1 MTTLK
6 DEIEAIKRLQDGIV
20 KNKVANFAYTDEAY
34 TKNNADGVEIYDINQ
49 SQNIPVPDP
58 DVLKVNPTVL
68 TKGYRAQASSV
79 TRMLM
84 NHFFGRTSYNLNK
97 VNDFFLSLLTKLS
110 AYLGKANGI
119 ATLDSNVKV
128 PVEQLQNIIDDNPV
142 DVTTT
147 TNKTYSISKIRE
159 IVTQQAEELSNSIRE
174 VLEQLNSFI
183 NTKGKANGIA
193 TLDSNSRVP
202 LSQLQNITDTKG
214 KANGIATLDS
224 NSRVPLSQLQNITDT
239 KGKANG
245 IATLDS
251 NTRVPVEQLQNITDT
266 KGKANGIATLDSNTR
281 VPVEQLQNII
291 YDASARGNKTYSS
304 NKIDAMN
311 TNLNNKIDLLKSNK
325 IYANYITIEFYYP
338 AKNMCVVFCNLI
350 TPFKISN
357 FDDFYDYLSQN
368 SLHISANG
376 KYMVS
381 DNEFASIYIF
391 SCGLLTNREI
401 SVQYI
406 NSNGKEGLLNV
417 PISYLKRFSSVSKEL
432 L

>member
-1 MTTLK
+1 MATLK
-6 DEIEAIKRLQDGIV
+6 EEIETIKSLQDGIV

-34 TKNNADGVEIYDINQ
+34 TENKADGVLIYDVNQ

-79 TRMLM
+79 TRMVV

-97 VNDFFLSLLTKLS
+97 VNDFFLSLLTKLLD
-110 AYLGKANGI
+110 YLGTANGI

-142 DVTTT
+142 GVTTP

-174 VLEQLNSFI
+174 VSEQLSSFI

-193 TLDSNSRVP
+193 SLDGNARVP
-202 LSQLQNITDTKG
+202 LTQLQNVTDTKG

-224 NSRVPLSQLQNITDT
+224 NV
-239 KGKANG
+239 K
-245 IATLDS
+245 
-251 NTRVPVEQLQNITDT
+251 
-266 KGKANGIATLDSNTR
+266 

-291 YDASARGNKTYSS
+291 NDASASGDKTYSS
-304 NKIDAMN
+304 NKIDTMN
-311 TNLNNKIDLLKSNK
+311 NNLNNGIELLKSK
-325 IYANYITIEFYYP
+325 HIYVNYIIIELYTTPEKYP
-338 AKNMCVVFCNLI
+338 CTVFCNLM

-357 FDDFYDYLSQN
+357 FDDFYTYLSQN
-368 SLHISANG
+368 SFLISASGQYGTIN
-376 KYMVS
+376 
-381 DNEFASIYIF
+381 NEYASIYAL
-391 SCGLLTNREI
+391 SCGMLTNREI
-401 SVQYI
+401 SVRYTDKNGNGGLSNIPI
-406 NSNGKEGLLNV
+406 NN
-417 PISYLKRFSSVSKEL
+417 YLKRFSSVSKEL

>member
-1 MTTLK
+1 MATLK
-6 DEIEAIKRLQDGIV
+6 EEIETIKSLQDGIV

-34 TKNNADGVEIYDINQ
+34 TENKADGVLIYDVNQ

-79 TRMLM
+79 TRMVV

-97 VNDFFLSLLTKLS
+97 VNDFFLSLLTKLLD
-110 AYLGKANGI
+110 YLGTANGI

-142 DVTTT
+142 GVTTP

-174 VLEQLNSFI
+174 VSEQLSSFI

-193 TLDSNSRVP
+193 SLDGNARVP
-202 LSQLQNITDTKG
+202 LTQLQNVTDTKG

-224 NSRVPLSQLQNITDT
+224 NV
-239 KGKANG
+239 K
-245 IATLDS
+245 
-251 NTRVPVEQLQNITDT
+251 
-266 KGKANGIATLDSNTR
+266 

-291 YDASARGNKTYSS
+291 NDASASGDKTYSS
-304 NKIDAMN
+304 NKIDTMN
-311 TNLNNKIDLLKSNK
+311 NNLNNGIELLKSK
-325 IYANYITIEFYYP
+325 HIYVNYIRLTFY
-338 AKNMCVVFCNLI
+338 ADNIIHHTSKSLLMLNLI
-350 TPFKISN
+350 TPCAISN
-357 FDDFYDYLSQN
+357 VDDVY
-368 SLHISANG
+368 A
-376 KYMVS
+376 
-381 DNEFASIYIF
+381 
-391 SCGLLTNREI
+391 
-401 SVQYI
+401 YI
-406 NSNGKEGLLNV
+406 NNNDNPLDVSATGILSPTDNIGDNALIYGLGGYNEGIRVYYMKKDGTDALV
-417 PISYLKRFSSVSKEL
+417 SILKPAIRRLDSVSKEL

>member
-1 MTTLK
+1 MATLK
-6 DEIEAIKRLQDGIV
+6 EEIEAIKSLQDDIV

-34 TKNNADGVEIYDINQ
+34 TKNNANGVEIYDVNQ

-110 AYLGKANGI
+110 AYLGEANGI

-128 PVEQLQNIIDDNPV
+128 PVEQLQNIIDDSPV
-142 DVTTT
+142 GVTTP

-183 NTKGKANGIA
+183 NTKAKANGIA
-193 TLDSNSRVP
+193 TLDGNARVP
-202 LSQLQNITDTKG
+202 LTQLQNIADTKG
-214 KANGIATLDS
+214 KVNGIASLDG
-224 NSRVPLSQLQNITDT
+224 N
-239 KGKANG
+239 A
-245 IATLDS
+245 
-251 NTRVPVEQLQNITDT
+251 
-266 KGKANGIATLDSNTR
+266 R

-291 YDASARGNKTYSS
+291 NDASASGNKTYSS
-304 NKIDAMN
+304 NKIDTMN
-311 TNLNNKIDLLKSNK
+311 TNLKNEIDLLNLKQ
-325 IYANYITIEFYYP
+325 IYTNYIIIEFYNT
-338 AKNMCVVFCNLI
+338 AKNVCLVFCNLI

-357 FDDFYDYLSQN
+357 FDDFYTYLSQN
-368 SLHISANG
+368 NFLISASG
-376 KYMVS
+376 QYGTI
-381 DNEFASIYIF
+381 DNEYASIYAL
-391 SCGLLTNREI
+391 SCGMLTNREI
-401 SVQYI
+401 SVRYTDK
-406 NSNGKEGLLNV
+406 NGKGGLSNI
-417 PISYLKRFSSVSKEL
+417 PINNYLKRFSSVSKEL

>member
-1 MTTLK
+1 MATLK
-6 DEIEAIKRLQDGIV
+6 EEIEAIKGLQDGIV

-34 TKNNADGVEIYDINQ
+34 TKNNADGVEIYDVNQ
-49 SQNIPVPDP
+49 SQNIPVPNP

-110 AYLGKANGI
+110 AYLGTANGI

-128 PVEQLQNIIDDNPV
+128 PVEQLQNIIDDSPV
-142 DVTTT
+142 GVTTP

-193 TLDSNSRVP
+193 SLDGNARVP
-202 LSQLQNITDTKG
+202 LTQLQNVIDTKG
-214 KANGIATLDS
+214 KANGIASLDS
-224 NSRVPLSQLQNITDT
+224 NA
-239 KGKANG
+239 K
-245 IATLDS
+245 
-251 NTRVPVEQLQNITDT
+251 
-266 KGKANGIATLDSNTR
+266 

-291 YDASARGNKTYSS
+291 NDASASGNKTYSS
-304 NKIDAMN
+304 NKIDTMN
-311 TNLNNKIDLLKSNK
+311 TNLNNKIDSISNRKIWVHNLYWSGKCSTTPSSNK
-325 IYANYITIEFYYP
+325 IRSFYIAPFNIYSTDSEPIDTEEKLIAYIKNIECPVGRSHGISVTGWVRDFDENVP
-338 AKNMCVVFCNLI
+338 NQNIFEMCVTKEDNLNI
-350 TPFKISN
+350 LAISEN
-357 FDDFYDYLSQN
+357 TYNDY
-368 SLHISANG
+368 
-376 KYMVS
+376 
-381 DNEFASIYIF
+381 
-391 SCGLLTNREI
+391 
-401 SVQYI
+401 
-406 NSNGKEGLLNV
+406 
-417 PISYLKRFSSVSKEL
+417 YLKSIDISDKVML

>member
-1 MTTLK
+1 MATLK
-6 DEIEAIKRLQDGIV
+6 EEIEAIKSLQDGIV
-20 KNKVANFAYTDEAY
+20 KNKVVNFAYTDEAY
-34 TKNNADGVEIYDINQ
+34 TKNDADGVEIYDINQ
-49 SQNIPVPDP
+49 SQNIPVPNP

-110 AYLGKANGI
+110 VYLGKANGI

-128 PVEQLQNIIDDNPV
+128 PVEQLQNIIDDSPV
-142 DVTTT
+142 GVTTP
-147 TNKTYSISKIRE
+147 TNKTYSSSKIRE

-193 TLDSNSRVP
+193 TLDSNAKVP
-202 LSQLQNITDTKG
+202 LTQLQNVTDTKG

-224 NSRVPLSQLQNITDT
+224 NA
-239 KGKANG
+239 K
-245 IATLDS
+245 
-251 NTRVPVEQLQNITDT
+251 
-266 KGKANGIATLDSNTR
+266 

-291 YDASARGNKTYSS
+291 NDASASNNKTYSS
-304 NKIDAMN
+304 NKINTMN
-311 TNLNNKIDLLKSNK
+311 TTLENKIDLLKLK
-325 IYANYITIEFYYP
+325 QIYANYIIMEIYDTSRNIS
-338 AKNMCVVFCNLI
+338 MVFCNLI

-368 SLHISANG
+368 SLCISASG
-376 KYMVS
+376 RRSITDTEY
-381 DNEFASIYIF
+381 ASIYAF
-391 SCGLLTNREI
+391 SCGSLTTRAI
-401 SVQYI
+401 SVRYI
-406 NSNGKEGLLNV
+406 NKDGIDSLFTI
-417 PISYLKRFSSVSKEL
+417 PISYLKSFSSVSKEL

>member
-1 MTTLK
+1 MATLK
-6 DEIEAIKRLQDGIV
+6 EEIEAIKSLQDGIV

-34 TKNNADGVEIYDINQ
+34 TKNNADGVKIYDINQ

-79 TRMLM
+79 TRMVV

-110 AYLGKANGI
+110 AYLGTANGI

-142 DVTTT
+142 GVTTP

-159 IVTQQAEELSNSIRE
+159 IVTQQAEELSNSI
-174 VLEQLNSFI
+174 LEQLNSFI

-193 TLDSNSRVP
+193 SLDSNTRVP
-202 LSQLQNITDTKG
+202 LSQLQNVTDTKG
-214 KANGIATLDS
+214 KANGIASLDV
-224 NSRVPLSQLQNITDT
+224 NAKVPLT
-239 KGKANG
+239 
-245 IATLDS
+245 
-251 NTRVPVEQLQNITDT
+251 
-266 KGKANGIATLDSNTR
+266 
-281 VPVEQLQNII
+281 QLQNII
-291 YDASARGNKTYSS
+291 NDASASGNKTYSS
-304 NKIDAMN
+304 NKIDTMN
-311 TNLNNKIDLLKSNK
+311 TNLNNRIDTLNLKQ
-325 IYANYITIEFYYP
+325 IYANYIIIELYTTDRYP
-338 AKNMCVVFCNLI
+338 CTVFCNLM

-368 SLHISANG
+368 SLSISASG
-376 KYMVS
+376 QYGTI
-381 DNEFASIYIF
+381 DNEYASIYAL
-391 SCGLLTNREI
+391 SCGTLANREI
-401 SVQYI
+401 SVRYTDK
-406 NSNGKEGLLNV
+406 NGKGGLSN
-417 PISYLKRFSSVSKEL
+417 ISINNYFKRFSSVSKEL

>member
-1 MTTLK
+1 MATLK
-6 DEIEAIKRLQDGIV
+6 EEIEAIKGLQDGIV
-20 KNKVANFAYTDEAY
+20 KNKVVNFAYTDEAY
-34 TKNNADGVEIYDINQ
+34 TKNNADGVEIYDVNQ

-110 AYLGKANGI
+110 AYLGTANGI

-142 DVTTT
+142 DVTTP

-193 TLDSNSRVP
+193 TLDSNAKVP
-202 LSQLQNITDTKG
+202 LTQLQNITDTKG

-224 NSRVPLSQLQNITDT
+224 NA
-239 KGKANG
+239 K
-245 IATLDS
+245 
-251 NTRVPVEQLQNITDT
+251 
-266 KGKANGIATLDSNTR
+266 

-291 YDASARGNKTYSS
+291 NDASASGNKTYSS
-304 NKIDAMN
+304 NKIDTMN
-311 TNLNNKIDLLKSNK
+311 TNLNNKIDSISNRKIWVHRLFCDGECVSTLSSNK
-325 IYANYITIEFYYP
+325 IRSFYIAPFNIYSTDSEPIDTEEKLVAYLENIEVPMYRTRSTSVTGYVRSFKEDAPNQNIYEIDVAKTESLQIVAMSENSYDVYYLTSSTIRD
-338 AKNMCVVFCNLI
+338 KVM
-350 TPFKISN
+350 
-357 FDDFYDYLSQN
+357 
-368 SLHISANG
+368 SL
-376 KYMVS
+376 
-381 DNEFASIYIF
+381 
-391 SCGLLTNREI
+391 
-401 SVQYI
+401 
-406 NSNGKEGLLNV
+406 
-417 PISYLKRFSSVSKEL
+417 
-432 L
+432 

>member
-1 MTTLK
+1 MATLK
-6 DEIEAIKRLQDGIV
+6 EEIEAIKSLQDGIV

-34 TKNNADGVEIYDINQ
+34 TKNNADGVKIYDINQ

-79 TRMLM
+79 TRMVV

-110 AYLGKANGI
+110 AYLGTANGI

-142 DVTTT
+142 GVTTP

-193 TLDSNSRVP
+193 SLDGNARVP
-202 LSQLQNITDTKG
+202 LTQLQNVTDTKG
-214 KANGIATLDS
+214 KANGIASLDS
-224 NSRVPLSQLQNITDT
+224 NTRVPLSQLQNVTDT

-245 IATLDS
+245 IASLDV
-251 NTRVPVEQLQNITDT
+251 NAKVPLT
-266 KGKANGIATLDSNTR
+266 
-281 VPVEQLQNII
+281 QLQNII
-291 YDASARGNKTYSS
+291 NDASASGNKTYSS
-304 NKIDAMN
+304 NKIDTMN
-311 TNLNNKIDLLKSNK
+311 TNLNNRIDTLNLKQ
-325 IYANYITIEFYYP
+325 IYANYIIIELYTTDRYP
-338 AKNMCVVFCNLI
+338 CTVFCNLM

-368 SLHISANG
+368 SLSISASG
-376 KYMVS
+376 QYGTI
-381 DNEFASIYIF
+381 DNEYASIYAL
-391 SCGLLTNREI
+391 SCGTLTNREI
-401 SVQYI
+401 SVRYTDK
-406 NSNGKEGLLNV
+406 NGKGGLSN
-417 PISYLKRFSSVSKEL
+417 ISINNYFKRFSSVSKEL

>member
-6 DEIEAIKRLQDGIV
+6 EEIEVIKSLQDGIV
-20 KNKVANFAYTDEAY
+20 KNKVAKFAYTDEAY
-34 TKNNADGVEIYDINQ
+34 TENKANGVKIYDINQ

-79 TRMLM
+79 TRMVV

-110 AYLGKANGI
+110 AYLGTANGI

-142 DVTTT
+142 GVTTT

-159 IVTQQAEELSNSIRE
+159 IVTQQAEELLKSIRE

-193 TLDSNSRVP
+193 TLDGNSRVP
-202 LSQLQNITDTKG
+202 LTQLQNVTDTKG
-214 KANGIATLDS
+214 KVNGIASLDE
-224 NSRVPLSQLQNITDT
+224 NAKVPLTQLQNVI
-239 KGKANG
+239 N
-245 IATLDS
+245 
-251 NTRVPVEQLQNITDT
+251 
-266 KGKANGIATLDSNTR
+266 
-281 VPVEQLQNII
+281 
-291 YDASARGNKTYSS
+291 DAAVSVDKTYSS
-304 NKIDAMN
+304 NKIDTMN
-311 TNLNNKIDLLKSNK
+311 TNLNNRINTLNLKQ
-325 IYANYITIEFYYP
+325 IYANYIILELRTTENYP
-338 AKNMCVVFCNLI
+338 CIVFCTLM

-357 FDDFYDYLSQN
+357 FDDFYTYLSQN
-368 SLHISANG
+368 KLFISASG
-376 KYMVS
+376 QYGTI
-381 DNEFASIYIF
+381 DNEYASIYTI
-391 SCGLLTNREI
+391 SCGMLTNRDI
-401 SVQYI
+401 SVRYI
-406 NSNGKEGLLNV
+406 NKNGICYLSNI
-417 PISYLKRFSSVSKEL
+417 PINNNNLKRFSSVSKEL

>member
-224 NSRVPLSQLQNITDT
+224 N
-239 KGKANG
+239 
-245 IATLDS
+245 
-251 NTRVPVEQLQNITDT
+251 
-266 KGKANGIATLDSNTR
+266 TR

>member
-6 DEIEAIKRLQDGIV
+6 EEIEAIKSLQDGIV
-20 KNKVANFAYTDEAY
+20 KNKVGNFAYTDEAY
-34 TKNNADGVEIYDINQ
+34 TNNNADGVEIYDVNQ

-128 PVEQLQNIIDDNPV
+128 PVEQLQNIIDDSPV
-142 DVTTT
+142 GVTTP

-174 VLEQLNSFI
+174 VLEKLNSFI

-193 TLDSNSRVP
+193 TLDGNARVP
-202 LSQLQNITDTKG
+202 LTQLQNIADTKG
-214 KANGIATLDS
+214 KVNGIASLDG
-224 NSRVPLSQLQNITDT
+224 N
-239 KGKANG
+239 A
-245 IATLDS
+245 
-251 NTRVPVEQLQNITDT
+251 
-266 KGKANGIATLDSNTR
+266 R

-291 YDASARGNKTYSS
+291 NDASASGNKTYSS
-304 NKIDAMN
+304 NKIDTMN
-311 TNLNNKIDLLKSNK
+311 TNLNNKIDTMNTNLNDKIDLLNLKQ
-325 IYANYITIEFYYP
+325 IYTNYIKIEFYDP
-338 AKNMCVVFCNLI
+338 ANYVNLVFCNLI

-368 SLHISANG
+368 SLSISASG
-376 KYMVS
+376 KYAVTN
-381 DNEFASIYIF
+381 NEFASIYTF
-391 SCGLLTNREI
+391 SCGNLTARTI
-401 SVQYI
+401 SVRYI
-406 NSNGKEGLLNV
+406 NKNGVDGSFTI
-417 PISYLKRFSSVSKEL
+417 PISYLKDFSSVSKEL

>member
-1 MTTLK
+1 MATLK

-20 KNKVANFAYTDEAY
+20 KNKVVNFAYTDEAY
-34 TKNNADGVEIYDINQ
+34 TKNDADGVEIYDVNQ
-49 SQNIPVPDP
+49 SQNIPVPNP

-128 PVEQLQNIIDDNPV
+128 PVEQLQNIIDDSPV
-142 DVTTT
+142 GVTTP
-147 TNKTYSISKIRE
+147 TNKTYSSSKIRE

-193 TLDSNSRVP
+193 TLDGNARVP
-202 LSQLQNITDTKG
+202 LTQLQNVTDTKG

-224 NSRVPLSQLQNITDT
+224 NV
-239 KGKANG
+239 K
-245 IATLDS
+245 
-251 NTRVPVEQLQNITDT
+251 
-266 KGKANGIATLDSNTR
+266 

-291 YDASARGNKTYSS
+291 NDASASGNKTYSS
-304 NKIDAMN
+304 NKIDTMN
-311 TNLNNKIDLLKSNK
+311 TTLENKIDLLKLK
-325 IYANYITIEFYYP
+325 QIYANYIIMEIYDTSHNISR
-338 AKNMCVVFCNLI
+338 VFCNLI

-368 SLHISANG
+368 SLSISASG
-376 KYMVS
+376 QYAIAG
-381 DNEFASIYIF
+381 NEYASIYTF
-391 SCGLLTNREI
+391 SCGSLTNRAI
-401 SVQYI
+401 SVKYT
-406 NSNGKEGLLNV
+406 NKNGSDGLFTI
-417 PISYLKRFSSVSKEL
+417 PASYLKSFSSVSKEL